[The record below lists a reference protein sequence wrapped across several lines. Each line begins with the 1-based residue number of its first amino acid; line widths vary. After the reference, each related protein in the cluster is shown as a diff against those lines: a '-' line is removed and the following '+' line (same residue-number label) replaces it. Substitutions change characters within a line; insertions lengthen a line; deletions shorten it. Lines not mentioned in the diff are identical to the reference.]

1 MEDDLTDL
9 LRSYYADPSC
19 GCCST
24 GYENPEAV
32 AVFDAW
38 LESVRADE
46 REKAAQHLYRW
57 DSLQPRPVND
67 GDDSLWSEMFR
78 AYDLGASNVLADIRE
93 LLKEQS
99 IKLIQ
104 TYVDGEQG

>member
-1 MEDDLTDL
+1 MIHDKFCDEDELVSLTCL
-9 LRSYYADPSC
+9 CELF
-19 GCCST
+19 T
-24 GYENPEAV
+24 KI
-32 AVFDAW
+32 
-38 LESVRADE
+38 RADE

-104 TYVDGEQG
+104 TYVDGEQE